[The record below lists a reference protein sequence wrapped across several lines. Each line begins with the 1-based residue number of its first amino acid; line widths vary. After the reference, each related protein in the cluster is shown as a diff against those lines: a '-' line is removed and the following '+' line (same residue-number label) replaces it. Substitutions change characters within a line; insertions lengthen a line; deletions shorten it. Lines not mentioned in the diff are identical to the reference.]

1 MIQIQGAGILKTP
14 VGQMVYPLVISTSHY
29 PTSFAINTN
38 RLFLGSFHRT
48 NTNRVGHNN
57 KPDHNFFRVINYD
70 DPGRIPKLEKPKL
83 FYTQR
88 NLGIIFIRSK
98 T

>member
-1 MIQIQGAGILKTP
+1 MIQIQGAGVLKTP

-70 DPGRIPKLEKPKL
+70 DYGRIPKLEKPKTL
-83 FYTQR
+83 LYAKKLR
-88 NLGIIFIRSK
+88 NHLYP
-98 T
+98 